1 MIWLRRVD
9 SSGIRTLKH
18 PIRVVAPSSAPD
30 ALRLMDLPDEL
41 FRLVLHNAI
50 TRSPWPGGWAVV
62 RLVSRR
68 VHRLFLEVAA
78 DLPRSLGW
86 LLARS
91 SCQSGP
97 GLWDWSDYC
106 FHDAC
111 PPRLHLHMHPPLA
124 CVWEGRLLEVHLRHV
139 GLEDDGFLR
148 LLGGLHAQP
157 RTRLLEVSYNPLT
170 FVSFKALTNGMMF
183 DDLMPELK
191 ILLMRECV
199 PCIGDPFDTE
209 LEEDSPELQGLEP
222 EEREWWLALS
232 TFEHSERRKALSRGS
247 RNGTTRAIEARGCMV
262 GHRACGVPVIS
273 VSDLHFTR
281 RNHPFVST

>member
-1 MIWLRRVD
+1 MRYALWTCLM
-9 SSGIRTLKH
+9 SCSASCCTT
-18 PIRVVAPSSAPD
+18 PS
-30 ALRLMDLPDEL
+30 R
-41 FRLVLHNAI
+41 
-50 TRSPWPGGWAVV
+50 VV

-68 VHRLFLEVAA
+68 AHRLFLEVAA

-148 LLGGLHAQP
+148 LLGGLHTQP